1 MHFAKALYL
10 YASHRPQTERTEPM
24 HPIEAFFTHV
34 FQKEGRTVTC
44 TPISAQVIQE
54 GREEF
59 CLQHSKKGWVLSVEE
74 GTIFEAA
81 DLEVITNTLRY
92 LNQRNG

>member
-34 FQKEGRTVTC
+34 FQKEGRTITC
-44 TPISAQVIQE
+44 TPISAVVVSE
-54 GREEF
+54 GAEEF
-59 CLQHSKKGWVLSVEE
+59 SLQHSNKGWVLSVAED
-74 GTIFEAA
+74 TILEAA

-92 LNQRNG
+92 LNQRQG